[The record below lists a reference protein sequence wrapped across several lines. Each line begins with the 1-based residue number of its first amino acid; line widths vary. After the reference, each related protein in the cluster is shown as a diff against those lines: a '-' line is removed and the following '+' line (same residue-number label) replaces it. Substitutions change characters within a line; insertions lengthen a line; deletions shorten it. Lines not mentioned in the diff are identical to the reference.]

1 MVNYWIISRINI
13 SRFYR
18 ALQIRNFNVLKLVR
32 VFFLDLR
39 NEIIY
44 PESHFC
50 ESHWLLPCFVTTC
63 SLFFCVFLFTCVGE
77 AEWGARSYPP
87 AVCGMAGP
95 RCTWWPLRFP
105 DVHQLSKREEER
117 WRAING
123 TLQVTHTHTHTDTAI
138 IHPIASV
145 LLTLCSWRYPCLS
158 AGIGRTGVLITME
171 TALTQLDEGRPVFPL
186 DIVKTLRDQRA
197 MMVQTTVLRITAG
210 MFDFILFPNHFF
222 YLHHNSVS
230 FYYSPFP
237 VY

>member
-1 MVNYWIISRINI
+1 MKDYSSHFFALNVWRRFSSRTGLDLKLRKRRYLHWSTISHDTFGNGFVSLLSFWSIWASVAMLIGWTVMVNYWIISRINI
-13 SRFYR
+13 SRFCQ
-18 ALQIRNFNVLKLVR
+18 ALQIRNFNVLKLVP

-63 SLFFCVFLFTCVGE
+63 SLCLCVFLFTCVGE

-123 TLQVTHTHTHTDTAI
+123 TLQVTHTHTHT
-138 IHPIASV
+138 PIQP
-145 LLTLCSWRYPCLS
+145 LYTL
-158 AGIGRTGVLITME
+158 
-171 TALTQLDEGRPVFPL
+171 
-186 DIVKTLRDQRA
+186 
-197 MMVQTTVLRITAG
+197 
-210 MFDFILFPNHFF
+210 
-222 YLHHNSVS
+222 
-230 FYYSPFP
+230 
-237 VY
+237 